1 MMSHT
6 VLGAVLGAGSSPA
19 SALMSALHAPTL
31 ERTSLDTS
39 QDGKPHVISDEEIA
53 TRISDL
59 RAAFLTQ
66 LGHDPRA
73 CSDAAGGGPVLQR
86 FLPPLD
92 EAETL
97 PRHVGDTPERVFP
110 DTRPGHVRDSSGS
123 RRRLSVSL

>member
-6 VLGAVLGAGSSPA
+6 VLGTVLGAGSSPA
-19 SALMSALHAPTL
+19 SALHAPTP

-39 QDGKPHVISDEEIA
+39 QDGKPHVVSDEEIA

-97 PRHVGDTPERVFP
+97 PRHVRDTHERVFL
-110 DTRPGHVRDSSGS
+110 DTRPGHVRDSSRS
-123 RRRLSVSL
+123 RRRHSVSL

>member
-19 SALMSALHAPTL
+19 SALMSALHAPTP

-53 TRISDL
+53 TRITDL

-92 EAETL
+92 EAETR
-97 PRHVGDTPERVFP
+97 PRHVRDTPERVFP
-110 DTRPGHVRDSSGS
+110 NTRPGHVRDFSGS
-123 RRRLSVSL
+123 RRRHSVSL

>member
-1 MMSHT
+1 MT
-6 VLGAVLGAGSSPA
+6 LVACDGSTRDASSAALRPA
-19 SALMSALHAPTL
+19 TSKS
-31 ERTSLDTS
+31 TSLDTS
-39 QDGKPHVISDEEIA
+39 QDGKPHVVSDEEIA

-123 RRRLSVSL
+123 RRRHSVSL